1 VAEPLIRN
9 IGDTARWVATYRAR
23 ENGRRNALFRDR
35 FASRLADERG
45 ERIAAAAP
53 NVAGSDWPFIVRT
66 YLFDRLIE
74 DEVQRGADAVLNLA
88 AGLDARPYRMT
99 LPETLKWTE
108 VDLLEML
115 TYKAEVLAHER
126 PVCAL
131 ERVPLDLAK
140 VAERRELFARV
151 ARAATRTL
159 ILCEGLLVYLSSEE
173 VGSLAEDLAGAPG
186 SKCWA
191 TDLASPGLM
200 QMMQRRVGEMVRQG
214 GAPFK
219 FAPPEGPAF
228 FERYGWKST
237 HVESLFET
245 AARLKR
251 LPWPIR
257 LLSFLPQ
264 GEGPDRIW
272 SGVCRFEPMASAR

>member
-9 IGDTARWVATYRAR
+9 ISDTARWVATYRAH
-23 ENGRRNALFRDR
+23 ENKRPDALFRDR

-45 ERIAAAAP
+45 ERIAAATP
-53 NVAGSDWPFIVRT
+53 NLAGGDWPFIVRT

-88 AGLDARPYRMT
+88 AGLDARPYRMNLPAT
-99 LPETLKWTE
+99 LTWIE
-108 VDLLEML
+108 VDLPEILA
-115 TYKAEVLAHER
+115 YKAEVLSNER
-126 PVCAL
+126 SVCAL
-131 ERVPLDLAK
+131 ERVPLDLTK
-140 VAERRELFARV
+140 VTERRELFARV
-151 ARAATRTL
+151 ARAATRVL
-159 ILCEGLLVYLSSEE
+159 ILCEGLLAYLSADE
-173 VGSLAEDLAGAPG
+173 VGALAEDLAAAPG

-200 QMMQRRVGEMVRQG
+200 QMMQRSMGEMVRQG

-228 FERYGWKST
+228 FERHGWKST

-251 LPWPIR
+251 LPLMLR
-257 LLSFLPQ
+257 LLSLLPQ
-264 GEGPDRIW
+264 GKGPNRIW
-272 SGVCRFEPMASAR
+272 AGVCRFEPIASAR